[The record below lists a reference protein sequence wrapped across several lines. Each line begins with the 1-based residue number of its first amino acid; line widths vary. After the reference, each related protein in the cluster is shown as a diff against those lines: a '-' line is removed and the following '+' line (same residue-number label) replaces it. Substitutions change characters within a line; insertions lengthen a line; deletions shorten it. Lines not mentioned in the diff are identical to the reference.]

1 MSYIDSLYALT
12 TVDCPKGYRED
23 HEGNLRRIDRIKPL
37 DLERDALTRDLFSQA
52 ILVHEEMLNL
62 AHQLRFQ
69 VAQFVKMAMAK
80 YDKHLGGQKGNV
92 TLYSID
98 RRIKIERSRQDRVCF
113 NENAIAARR
122 ILDECIKRW
131 SKGSNKNL
139 QAVVQSAFKTDK
151 NGRFSAAKVL
161 SLRSLDIDDPQ
172 WKEGMN
178 ALADAIE
185 VDSSAEYF
193 RVYYRDDNGNYH
205 QLPLDLANITADQP
219 EVKGK
224 ALTPEAEPA

>member
-12 TVDCPKGYRED
+12 TVNDPKGYRED
-23 HEGNLRRIDRIKPL
+23 HEGNLRRIDRIKPI
-37 DLERDALTRDLFSQA
+37 DLERDKLARELFSQSL
-52 ILVHEEMLNL
+52 LVHDEMLNL

-92 TLYSID
+92 TLYSFD
-98 RRIKIERSRQDRVCF
+98 RRIKIERSRQDRICF
-113 NENAIAARR
+113 NENLTAAKN
-122 ILDECIKRW
+122 IIDECIKRW

-139 QAVVQSAFKTDK
+139 QAVVQGAFKTDK

-161 SLRSLDIDDPQ
+161 SLRGLNIDDPQ
-172 WKEGMN
+172 WKQAME

-193 RVYYRDDNGNYH
+193 RVYYRDDNGAYH

-219 EVKGK
+219 SVKGQPI
-224 ALTPEAEPA
+224 TPEAEPA